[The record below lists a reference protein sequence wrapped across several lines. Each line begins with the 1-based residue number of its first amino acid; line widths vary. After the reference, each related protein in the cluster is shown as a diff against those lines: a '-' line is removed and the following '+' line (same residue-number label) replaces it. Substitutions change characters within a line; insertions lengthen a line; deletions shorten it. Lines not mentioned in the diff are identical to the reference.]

1 MTFRVRAFSLA
12 GALAALLLWRRR
24 RARRREHV
32 DLYFTDGSMVRLEA
46 ESPEARRLLPAARAL
61 LEAVP
66 RA

>member
-1 MTFRVRAFSLA
+1 MRRWLGLAGSLA
-12 GALAALLLWRRR
+12 TGLLLWRRR
-24 RARRREHV
+24 RSRRREHV